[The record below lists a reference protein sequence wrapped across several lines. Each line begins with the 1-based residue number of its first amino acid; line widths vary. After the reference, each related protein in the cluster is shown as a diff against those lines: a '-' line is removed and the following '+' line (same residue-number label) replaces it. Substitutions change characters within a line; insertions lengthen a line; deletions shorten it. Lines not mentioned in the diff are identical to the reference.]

1 MCTRY
6 LCRTSPP
13 KHSERE
19 QSPCADPLLTAA
31 TVVVPGA
38 ALAPIGVAA
47 PSTSAPVVAH
57 QLSRSCG
64 DPTPGL
70 VACRAVQNVPISGN
84 GQVVHQAVTQT
95 DLPSGYRPAD
105 LQSAYKLPT
114 TGGAGQTVAVVDAYD
129 DPNAEADLGVY
140 RAKFGLPPCTSANGC
155 FRKVGN
161 FGSNAL
167 PAADSGWAQE
177 ISLDLDMVS
186 AACPG
191 CNILLVEANDP
202 GIINIGIAERVAAF
216 LGATVISNS
225 YASASSIFDFA
236 LDFFFY
242 NHPGVPI
249 TASSGDDGYGVAYP
263 AASQF
268 VTAVGGTSLV
278 KASNDRGWSES
289 AWSGAGSG
297 CAGFDAKP
305 VWQTDPAC
313 GARTIADTAAIADPA
328 TGVAVYDSFAHN
340 GAAGWLVFG
349 GTSVSAPIIAG
360 TYALA
365 GNGQNLRYA
374 SSLYANRDKLFDVT
388 SGSNGSCGGSYLCT
402 AKQGFDGPTG
412 LGTPNGAGAF

>member
-1 MCTRY
+1 MRRSVLLT
-6 LCRTSPP
+6 
-13 KHSERE
+13 
-19 QSPCADPLLTAA
+19 LLTAA

-38 ALAPIGVAA
+38 ALAPIGLAA
-47 PSTSAPVVAH
+47 PSTPAPVVAH

-95 DLPSGYRPAD
+95 DLPSGYGPAD

-114 TGGAGQTVAVVDAYD
+114 AGGAGQTVAVVDAYD

-140 RAKFGLPPCTSANGC
+140 RAKYGLPTCTSANGC

-161 FGSNAL
+161 FGSNVL

-177 ISLDLDMVS
+177 ISLDLDIVS

-388 SGSNGSCGGSYLCT
+388 TGSNGPCGGSYLCT
-402 AKQGFDGPTG
+402 AGPGYDGPTG
-412 LGTPNGAGAF
+412 LGTPKGVGAF